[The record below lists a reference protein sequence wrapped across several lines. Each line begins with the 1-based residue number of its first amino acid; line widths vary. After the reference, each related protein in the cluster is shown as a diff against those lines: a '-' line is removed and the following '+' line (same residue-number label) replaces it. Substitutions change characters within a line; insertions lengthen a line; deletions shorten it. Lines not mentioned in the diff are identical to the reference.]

1 MKIEI
6 EKPRIKMAVEFYVM
20 IALLALFIAGY
31 IFACSFFYK
40 ELQAESIFD
49 FISKIQAN
57 FDYNNLYNEYRETVR
72 YWKLTTGF
80 FAFCLIFPVWSMV
93 YYFINL
99 YNKLNLKYF
108 IADHNSVKLVCE
120 KAGKTEVLQFLYD
133 EIENFIVELSYTT
146 TKRMINGHI
155 VTDRNIVQFDYIGIG
170 IDVKSNIDSKR
181 LMLKQKIEETVSFW
195 NSVDSLGLGNESD
208 RCLFK
213 LRKDVNDIYKFIN
226 LKNKVKKVSIIY
238 GAFVPENVREQIEQ
252 YEKSLDISDNTLDKP
267 QLSAGKQPV
276 KSHIQID
283 RKKYMQKAKIPN
295 VVDTSPKIGI
305 IGTIVAIFIGV
316 GLIFLKEVCHIDLFP
331 LLRFLN
337 RFIMSFM

>member
-6 EKPRIKMAVEFYVM
+6 EKPRIKMAVEFYVLM
-20 IALLALFIAGY
+20 ALLVLFIAGY

-49 FISKIQAN
+49 FISKIKAD
-57 FDYNNLYNEYRETVR
+57 DYNNLYNEYRDTVR
-72 YWKLTTGF
+72 YWKMTTGF

-133 EIENFIVELSYTT
+133 EIENFIVELYYT
-146 TKRMINGHI
+146 KSMERINGR
-155 VTDRNIVQFDYIGIG
+155 VVSGSDVFRFDYIGIG

-181 LMLKQKIEETVSFW
+181 LMLKQKIVETASFW
-195 NSVDSLGLGNESD
+195 NSLDSLGLGNESD

-226 LKNKVKKVSIIY
+226 LKNKVKKLSIIY
-238 GAFVPENVREQIEQ
+238 GAFVPENVKEQIEQ
-252 YEKSLDISDNTLDKP
+252 YEKSLDVSDNTFDKP

-295 VVDTSPKIGI
+295 VIGRNTGDMVKSIVIPFILSIVFMFLTFITFLLKKYYNIEVDLSK
-305 IGTIVAIFIGV
+305 
-316 GLIFLKEVCHIDLFP
+316 LF
-331 LLRFLN
+331 
-337 RFIMSFM
+337 M

>member
-6 EKPRIKMAVEFYVM
+6 EKPRIKMAVEFYVLM
-20 IALLALFIAGY
+20 ALLVLFIAGY

-49 FISKIQAN
+49 FISKIKAD
-57 FDYNNLYNEYRETVR
+57 DYNNLYNEYRDTVR
-72 YWKLTTGF
+72 YWKMTTGF

-108 IADHNSVKLVCE
+108 ISDHNSVKLVCE

-133 EIENFIVELSYTT
+133 EIENFIVELYYT
-146 TKRMINGHI
+146 KSMERINGR
-155 VTDRNIVQFDYIGIG
+155 VVSGSDVFRFDYIGIG

-181 LMLKQKIEETVSFW
+181 LMLKQKIVETASFW
-195 NSVDSLGLGNESD
+195 NSMDSLGLGNESD

-226 LKNKVKKVSIIY
+226 LKSKVKKLSIIY
-238 GAFVPENVREQIEQ
+238 GAFVPENVKEQIEQ
-252 YEKSLDISDNTLDKP
+252 YEKSLDVSDNTFDKP

-295 VVDTSPKIGI
+295 VIGRNTGDMVKSIVIPFILSIVFMFLVFITFLLKKYYNIEVDLSK
-305 IGTIVAIFIGV
+305 
-316 GLIFLKEVCHIDLFP
+316 LF
-331 LLRFLN
+331 
-337 RFIMSFM
+337 M

>member
-6 EKPRIKMAVEFYVM
+6 EKPRIKMAVEFYVLM
-20 IALLALFIAGY
+20 ALLVLFIAGY

-49 FISKIQAN
+49 FISKIKAD
-57 FDYNNLYNEYRETVR
+57 DYNNLYNEYRDTVR
-72 YWKLTTGF
+72 YWKMTTGF

-133 EIENFIVELSYTT
+133 EIENFIVELYYT
-146 TKRMINGHI
+146 KSMERINGR
-155 VTDRNIVQFDYIGIG
+155 VVSGSDVFRFDYIGIG

-181 LMLKQKIEETVSFW
+181 LMLKQKIVETASFW
-195 NSVDSLGLGNESD
+195 NSMDSLGLGNESD

-226 LKNKVKKVSIIY
+226 LKNKVKKLSIIY
-238 GAFVPENVREQIEQ
+238 GAFVPENVKEQIEQ
-252 YEKSLDISDNTLDKP
+252 YEKSLDVSDNTFDNP

-295 VVDTSPKIGI
+295 VIGRNTGDMVKSIVIPFILSIVFMFLVFITFLLKKYYNIEVDLSK
-305 IGTIVAIFIGV
+305 
-316 GLIFLKEVCHIDLFP
+316 LF
-331 LLRFLN
+331 
-337 RFIMSFM
+337 M

>member
-6 EKPRIKMAVEFYVM
+6 EKPRIKMAVEFYVLM
-20 IALLALFIAGY
+20 ALLVLFIAGY

-49 FISKIQAN
+49 FISKIKAD
-57 FDYNNLYNEYRETVR
+57 DYNNLYNEYRDTVR
-72 YWKLTTGF
+72 YWKMTTGF

-108 IADHNSVKLVCE
+108 IADHNSVKLVCK

-133 EIENFIVELSYTT
+133 EIENFIVELYYT
-146 TKRMINGHI
+146 KSMERINGR
-155 VTDRNIVQFDYIGIG
+155 VVSGSDVFRFDYIGIG

-181 LMLKQKIEETVSFW
+181 LMLKQKIVETASFW
-195 NSVDSLGLGNESD
+195 NSMDSLGLGNESD

-226 LKNKVKKVSIIY
+226 LKNKVKKLSIIY
-238 GAFVPENVREQIEQ
+238 GAFVPENVKEQIEQ
-252 YEKSLDISDNTLDKP
+252 YEKSLDVSDNTFDKP

-295 VVDTSPKIGI
+295 VIGRNTGDMVKSIVIPFILSIVFMFLTFITFLLKKYYNIEVDLSK
-305 IGTIVAIFIGV
+305 
-316 GLIFLKEVCHIDLFP
+316 LF
-331 LLRFLN
+331 
-337 RFIMSFM
+337 M

>member
-20 IALLALFIAGY
+20 IALLTLFIAGY

-49 FISKIQAN
+49 FISKIKAD
-57 FDYNNLYNEYRETVR
+57 DYNNLYNEYRDTVR
-72 YWKLTTGF
+72 YWKMTTGF

-133 EIENFIVELSYTT
+133 EIENFIVELYYT
-146 TKRMINGHI
+146 KSMERINGR
-155 VTDRNIVQFDYIGIG
+155 VVSGSDVFRFDYIGIG

-181 LMLKQKIEETVSFW
+181 LMLKQKIVETASFW
-195 NSVDSLGLGNESD
+195 NSMDSLGLGNESD

-226 LKNKVKKVSIIY
+226 LKNKVKKLSIIY
-238 GAFVPENVREQIEQ
+238 GAFVPENVKEQIEQ
-252 YEKSLDISDNTLDKP
+252 YEKSLDVSDNTFDKP

-295 VVDTSPKIGI
+295 VIGRNTGDMVKSIVIPFILSIVFMFLTFITFLLKKYYNIEVDLSK
-305 IGTIVAIFIGV
+305 
-316 GLIFLKEVCHIDLFP
+316 LF
-331 LLRFLN
+331 
-337 RFIMSFM
+337 M

>member
-6 EKPRIKMAVEFYVM
+6 EKPRIKMAVEFYVLM
-20 IALLALFIAGY
+20 ALLVLFIAGY

-49 FISKIQAN
+49 FISNIQAD
-57 FDYNNLYNEYRETVR
+57 DYNNLYNEYRDTVR
-72 YWKLTTGF
+72 YWKMTTGF

-133 EIENFIVELSYTT
+133 EIENFIVELYYT
-146 TKRMINGHI
+146 KSMERINGR
-155 VTDRNIVQFDYIGIG
+155 VVSGSDVFRFDYIGIG

-181 LMLKQKIEETVSFW
+181 LMLKQKIVETASFW
-195 NSVDSLGLGNESD
+195 NSMDSLGLGNESD

-226 LKNKVKKVSIIY
+226 LKNKVKKLSIIY
-238 GAFVPENVREQIEQ
+238 GAFVPENVKEQIEQ
-252 YEKSLDISDNTLDKP
+252 YEKSLDVSDNTFDKP

-295 VVDTSPKIGI
+295 VIGRNTGDMVKSIVIPFILSIVFMFLTFITFLLKKYYNIEVDLSK
-305 IGTIVAIFIGV
+305 
-316 GLIFLKEVCHIDLFP
+316 LF
-331 LLRFLN
+331 
-337 RFIMSFM
+337 M

>member
-6 EKPRIKMAVEFYVM
+6 EKPRKKMAVEFYVLM
-20 IALLALFIAGY
+20 ALLVLFIAGY

-49 FISKIQAN
+49 FISKIKAD
-57 FDYNNLYNEYRETVR
+57 DYNNLYNEYRDTVR
-72 YWKLTTGF
+72 YWKMTTGF

-133 EIENFIVELSYTT
+133 EIENFIVELYYT
-146 TKRMINGHI
+146 KSMERINGR
-155 VTDRNIVQFDYIGIG
+155 VVSGSDVFRFDYIGIG

-181 LMLKQKIEETVSFW
+181 LMLKQKIVETASFW
-195 NSVDSLGLGNESD
+195 NSMDSLGLGNESD

-226 LKNKVKKVSIIY
+226 LKNKVKKLSIIY
-238 GAFVPENVREQIEQ
+238 GAFVPENVKEQIEQ
-252 YEKSLDISDNTLDKP
+252 YEKSLDVSDNTFDKP

-295 VVDTSPKIGI
+295 VIGRNTGDMVKSIVIPFILSIVFMFLTFITFLLKKYYNIEVDLSK
-305 IGTIVAIFIGV
+305 
-316 GLIFLKEVCHIDLFP
+316 LF
-331 LLRFLN
+331 
-337 RFIMSFM
+337 M

>member
-6 EKPRIKMAVEFYVM
+6 EKPRIKMAVEFYVLM
-20 IALLALFIAGY
+20 ALLVLFIAGY

-49 FISKIQAN
+49 FISKIKAD
-57 FDYNNLYNEYRETVR
+57 DYNNLYNEYRDTVR
-72 YWKLTTGF
+72 YWKMTTGF

-133 EIENFIVELSYTT
+133 EIENFIVELYYT
-146 TKRMINGHI
+146 KSMERINGR
-155 VTDRNIVQFDYIGIG
+155 VVSGSDVFRFDYIGIG

-181 LMLKQKIEETVSFW
+181 LMLKQKIVETASFW
-195 NSVDSLGLGNESD
+195 NSMDSLGLGNESD

-226 LKNKVKKVSIIY
+226 LKNKVKKLSIIY
-238 GAFVPENVREQIEQ
+238 GAFVPENVKEQIEQ
-252 YEKSLDISDNTLDKP
+252 YEKSLDVSDNTFDKP

-283 RKKYMQKAKIPN
+283 RKKYTQKAKIPN
-295 VVDTSPKIGI
+295 VIGRNTGDMVKSIVIPFILSIVFMFLTFITFLLKKYYNIEVDLSK
-305 IGTIVAIFIGV
+305 
-316 GLIFLKEVCHIDLFP
+316 LF
-331 LLRFLN
+331 
-337 RFIMSFM
+337 M

>member
-6 EKPRIKMAVEFYVM
+6 EKPRIKMAVEFYVLM
-20 IALLALFIAGY
+20 ALLVLFIAGY

-49 FISKIQAN
+49 FISKIKAD
-57 FDYNNLYNEYRETVR
+57 DYNNLYNEYRDTVR
-72 YWKLTTGF
+72 YWKMTTGF

-108 IADHNSVKLVCE
+108 ISDHNSVKLVCE

-133 EIENFIVELSYTT
+133 EIENFIVELYYT
-146 TKRMINGHI
+146 KSMERINGR
-155 VTDRNIVQFDYIGIG
+155 VVSGSDVFRFDYIGIG

-181 LMLKQKIEETVSFW
+181 LMLKQKIVETASFW
-195 NSVDSLGLGNESD
+195 NSMDSLGLGNESD

-226 LKNKVKKVSIIY
+226 LKSKVKKLSIIY
-238 GAFVPENVREQIEQ
+238 GAFVPENVKEQIEQ
-252 YEKSLDISDNTLDKP
+252 YEKSLDVSDNTFDKP

-295 VVDTSPKIGI
+295 VIGRNTGDMVKSIVIPFILSIVFMFLTFITFLLKKYYNIEVDLSK
-305 IGTIVAIFIGV
+305 
-316 GLIFLKEVCHIDLFP
+316 LF
-331 LLRFLN
+331 
-337 RFIMSFM
+337 M

>member
-6 EKPRIKMAVEFYVM
+6 EKPRIKMAVEFYVLM
-20 IALLALFIAGY
+20 ALLVLFIAGY

-49 FISKIQAN
+49 FISKIKAD
-57 FDYNNLYNEYRETVR
+57 DYNNLYNEYRDTVR
-72 YWKLTTGF
+72 YWKMTTGF

-133 EIENFIVELSYTT
+133 EIENFIVELYYT
-146 TKRMINGHI
+146 KSMERINGR
-155 VTDRNIVQFDYIGIG
+155 VVSGSDVFRFDYIGIG

-181 LMLKQKIEETVSFW
+181 LMLKQKIVETASFW
-195 NSVDSLGLGNESD
+195 NSMDSLGLGNESD

-238 GAFVPENVREQIEQ
+238 GALVPENVREQIEQ

-295 VVDTSPKIGI
+295 VIGRNTGDMVKSIVIPFILSIVFMFLTFITFLLKKYYNIEVDLSK
-305 IGTIVAIFIGV
+305 
-316 GLIFLKEVCHIDLFP
+316 LF
-331 LLRFLN
+331 
-337 RFIMSFM
+337 M

>member
-20 IALLALFIAGY
+20 IALLTLFIAGY

-49 FISKIQAN
+49 FISKIKAD
-57 FDYNNLYNEYRETVR
+57 DYNNLYNEYRDTVR
-72 YWKLTTGF
+72 YWKMTTGF

-133 EIENFIVELSYTT
+133 EIENFIVELSYSE

-155 VTDRNIVQFDYIGIG
+155 VTDKNIVQFDYIGIG

-195 NSVDSLGLGNESD
+195 NSVDYPGYDSEHRLLT
-208 RCLFK
+208 

-238 GAFVPENVREQIEQ
+238 GALVPENVREQIEQ

-295 VVDTSPKIGI
+295 VIGRNTGDMVKSIVIPFILSIVFMFLTFITFLLKKYYNIEVDLSK
-305 IGTIVAIFIGV
+305 
-316 GLIFLKEVCHIDLFP
+316 LF
-331 LLRFLN
+331 
-337 RFIMSFM
+337 M

>member
-6 EKPRIKMAVEFYVM
+6 EKPRIKMAVEFYVLM
-20 IALLALFIAGY
+20 ALLVLFIAGY

-49 FISKIQAN
+49 FISKIKAD
-57 FDYNNLYNEYRETVR
+57 DYNNLYNEYRDTVR
-72 YWKLTTGF
+72 YWKMTTGF

-133 EIENFIVELSYTT
+133 EIENFIVELYYT
-146 TKRMINGHI
+146 KSMERINGR
-155 VTDRNIVQFDYIGIG
+155 VVSGSDVFRFDYIGIG

-181 LMLKQKIEETVSFW
+181 LMLKQKIVETASFW
-195 NSVDSLGLGNESD
+195 NSMDSLGLGNESD

-226 LKNKVKKVSIIY
+226 LKSKVKKLSIIY
-238 GAFVPENVREQIEQ
+238 GAFVPENVKEQIEQ
-252 YEKSLDISDNTLDKP
+252 YEKSLDVSDNTFDKP

-295 VVDTSPKIGI
+295 VIGRNTGDMVKSIVIPFILSIVFMFLTFITFLLKKYYNIEVDLSK
-305 IGTIVAIFIGV
+305 
-316 GLIFLKEVCHIDLFP
+316 LF
-331 LLRFLN
+331 
-337 RFIMSFM
+337 M

>member
-6 EKPRIKMAVEFYVM
+6 EKPRIKMAVEFYVLM
-20 IALLALFIAGY
+20 ALLVLFIAGY

-57 FDYNNLYNEYRETVR
+57 FDYNNLYNEYRDTVR
-72 YWKLTTGF
+72 YWKMTTGF

-195 NSVDSLGLGNESD
+195 NSVDYPGYDSEHRLLT
-208 RCLFK
+208 

-238 GAFVPENVREQIEQ
+238 GALVPENVREQIEQ

-316 GLIFLKEVCHIDLFP
+316 GLIFLKEVYHIDLLP

>member
-6 EKPRIKMAVEFYVM
+6 EKPRIKMAVEFYVLM
-20 IALLALFIAGY
+20 ALLVLFIAGY

-49 FISKIQAN
+49 FISKIKAD
-57 FDYNNLYNEYRETVR
+57 DYNNLYNEYRDTVR
-72 YWKLTTGF
+72 YWKMTTGF

-133 EIENFIVELSYTT
+133 EIENFIVELYYT
-146 TKRMINGHI
+146 KSMERINGR
-155 VTDRNIVQFDYIGIG
+155 VVSGSDVFRFDYIGIG

-181 LMLKQKIEETVSFW
+181 LMLKQKIVETASFW
-195 NSVDSLGLGNESD
+195 NSMDSLGLGNESD

-226 LKNKVKKVSIIY
+226 LKSKVKKLSIIY
-238 GAFVPENVREQIEQ
+238 GAFVPENVKEQIEQ
-252 YEKSLDISDNTLDKP
+252 YEKSLDVSDNTFDKP
-267 QLSAGKQPV
+267 QLSAGKQSV

-295 VVDTSPKIGI
+295 VIGRNTGDMVKSIVIPFILSIVFMFLTFITFLLKKYYNIEVDLSK
-305 IGTIVAIFIGV
+305 
-316 GLIFLKEVCHIDLFP
+316 LF
-331 LLRFLN
+331 
-337 RFIMSFM
+337 M

>member
-6 EKPRIKMAVEFYVM
+6 EKPRIKMAVEFYVLM
-20 IALLALFIAGY
+20 ALLVLFIAGY

-49 FISKIQAN
+49 FISKIKAD
-57 FDYNNLYNEYRETVR
+57 DYNNLYNEYRDTVR
-72 YWKLTTGF
+72 YWKMTTGF

-108 IADHNSVKLVCE
+108 ISDHNSVKLVCE

-133 EIENFIVELSYTT
+133 EIENFIVELSYSE

-155 VTDRNIVQFDYIGIG
+155 VTDKNIVQFDYIGIG

-195 NSVDSLGLGNESD
+195 NSVDYPGYDSEHRLLT
-208 RCLFK
+208 

-226 LKNKVKKVSIIY
+226 LKNKVKKLSIIY
-238 GAFVPENVREQIEQ
+238 GAFVPENVKEQIEQ
-252 YEKSLDISDNTLDKP
+252 YEKSLDVSDNTFDKP

-295 VVDTSPKIGI
+295 VIGRNTGDMVKSIVIPFILSIVFMFLTFITFLLKKYYNIEVDLSK
-305 IGTIVAIFIGV
+305 
-316 GLIFLKEVCHIDLFP
+316 LF
-331 LLRFLN
+331 
-337 RFIMSFM
+337 M

>member
-6 EKPRIKMAVEFYVM
+6 EKPRIKMAVEFYVLM
-20 IALLALFIAGY
+20 ALLVLFIAGY

-49 FISKIQAN
+49 FISKIKAD
-57 FDYNNLYNEYRETVR
+57 DYNNLYNEYRDTVR
-72 YWKLTTGF
+72 YWKMTTGF

-133 EIENFIVELSYTT
+133 EIENFIVELYYT
-146 TKRMINGHI
+146 KSMERINGR
-155 VTDRNIVQFDYIGIG
+155 VVSGSDVFRFDYIGIG

-181 LMLKQKIEETVSFW
+181 LMLKQKIVETASFW
-195 NSVDSLGLGNESD
+195 NSMDSLGLGNESD

-226 LKNKVKKVSIIY
+226 MKNKVKKLSIIY
-238 GAFVPENVREQIEQ
+238 GAFVPKNVREKIEQ
-252 YEKSLDISDNTLDKP
+252 YEKSLDVSDNILDKP

-295 VVDTSPKIGI
+295 VIGRNTGDMVKSIVIPFILSIVFMFLTFITFLLKKYYNIEVDLSK
-305 IGTIVAIFIGV
+305 
-316 GLIFLKEVCHIDLFP
+316 LF
-331 LLRFLN
+331 
-337 RFIMSFM
+337 M

>member
-6 EKPRIKMAVEFYVM
+6 EKPRIKMTVEFYVM
-20 IALLALFIAGY
+20 MGLFVLFIAGY

-49 FISKIQAN
+49 FISKIKAD
-57 FDYNNLYNEYRETVR
+57 DYNNLYNEYRDTVR
-72 YWKLTTGF
+72 YWKMTTGF

-133 EIENFIVELSYTT
+133 EIENFIVELYYT
-146 TKRMINGHI
+146 KSMERINGR
-155 VTDRNIVQFDYIGIG
+155 VVSGSDVFRFDYIGIG

-181 LMLKQKIEETVSFW
+181 LMLKQKIVETASFW
-195 NSVDSLGLGNESD
+195 NSMDSLGLGNESD

-226 LKNKVKKVSIIY
+226 LKNKVKKLSIIY
-238 GAFVPENVREQIEQ
+238 GAFVPENVKEQIEQ
-252 YEKSLDISDNTLDKP
+252 YEKSLDVSDNTFDKP

-295 VVDTSPKIGI
+295 VIGRNTGDMVKSIVIPFILSIVFMFLTFITFLLKKYYNIEVDLSK
-305 IGTIVAIFIGV
+305 
-316 GLIFLKEVCHIDLFP
+316 LF
-331 LLRFLN
+331 
-337 RFIMSFM
+337 M

>member
-49 FISKIQAN
+49 FISKIKAD
-57 FDYNNLYNEYRETVR
+57 DYNNLYNEYRDTVR
-72 YWKLTTGF
+72 YWKMTTGF

-133 EIENFIVELSYTT
+133 EIENFIVELYYT
-146 TKRMINGHI
+146 KSMERINGR
-155 VTDRNIVQFDYIGIG
+155 VVSGSDVFRFDYIGIG

-181 LMLKQKIEETVSFW
+181 LMLKQKIVETASFW
-195 NSVDSLGLGNESD
+195 NSMDSLGLGNESD

-226 LKNKVKKVSIIY
+226 LKNKVKKLSIIY
-238 GAFVPENVREQIEQ
+238 GAFVPENVKEQIEQ
-252 YEKSLDISDNTLDKP
+252 YEKSLDVSNNTFDKP

-295 VVDTSPKIGI
+295 VIGRNTGDMVKSIVIPFILSIVFMFLTFITFLLKKYYNIEVDLSK
-305 IGTIVAIFIGV
+305 
-316 GLIFLKEVCHIDLFP
+316 LF
-331 LLRFLN
+331 
-337 RFIMSFM
+337 M

>member
-6 EKPRIKMAVEFYVM
+6 EKPRIKMAVEFYVLM
-20 IALLALFIAGY
+20 ALLVLFIAGY

-49 FISKIQAN
+49 FISKIKAD
-57 FDYNNLYNEYRETVR
+57 DYNNLYNEYRDTVR
-72 YWKLTTGF
+72 YWKMTTGF

-108 IADHNSVKLVCE
+108 ISDHNSVKLVCE

-133 EIENFIVELSYTT
+133 EIENFIVELYYT
-146 TKRMINGHI
+146 KSMERINGR
-155 VTDRNIVQFDYIGIG
+155 VVSGSDVFRFDYIGIG

-181 LMLKQKIEETVSFW
+181 LMLKQKIVETASFW
-195 NSVDSLGLGNESD
+195 NSMDSLGLGNESD

-226 LKNKVKKVSIIY
+226 LKNKVKKLSIIY
-238 GAFVPENVREQIEQ
+238 GAFVPENVKEQIEQ
-252 YEKSLDISDNTLDKP
+252 YEKSLDVSNNTFDKP

-295 VVDTSPKIGI
+295 VIGRNTGDMVKSIVIPFILSIVFMFLTFITFLLKKYYNIEVDLSK
-305 IGTIVAIFIGV
+305 
-316 GLIFLKEVCHIDLFP
+316 LF
-331 LLRFLN
+331 
-337 RFIMSFM
+337 M

>member
-6 EKPRIKMAVEFYVM
+6 EKPRIKMAVEFYVLM
-20 IALLALFIAGY
+20 ALLVLFIAGY

-49 FISKIQAN
+49 FISKIKAD
-57 FDYNNLYNEYRETVR
+57 DYNNLYNEYRDTVR
-72 YWKLTTGF
+72 YWKMTTGF

-108 IADHNSVKLVCE
+108 ISDHNSVKLVCE

-133 EIENFIVELSYTT
+133 EIENFIVELYYT
-146 TKRMINGHI
+146 KSMERINGR
-155 VTDRNIVQFDYIGIG
+155 VVSGSDVFRFDYIGIG

-181 LMLKQKIEETVSFW
+181 LMLKQKIVETASFW
-195 NSVDSLGLGNESD
+195 NSMDSLGLGNESD

-226 LKNKVKKVSIIY
+226 LKSKVKKLSIIY
-238 GAFVPENVREQIEQ
+238 GAFVPENVKEQIEQ
-252 YEKSLDISDNTLDKP
+252 YEKSLDVSDNTFDNP

-295 VVDTSPKIGI
+295 VIGRNTGDMVKSIVIPFILSIVFMFLTFITFLLKKYYNIEVDLSK
-305 IGTIVAIFIGV
+305 
-316 GLIFLKEVCHIDLFP
+316 LF
-331 LLRFLN
+331 
-337 RFIMSFM
+337 M

>member
-6 EKPRIKMAVEFYVM
+6 EKPRIKMAVEFYVLM
-20 IALLALFIAGY
+20 ALLVLFIAGY

-49 FISKIQAN
+49 FISKIKAD
-57 FDYNNLYNEYRETVR
+57 DYNNLYNEYRDTVR
-72 YWKLTTGF
+72 YWKMTTGF

-133 EIENFIVELSYTT
+133 EIENFIVELYYT
-146 TKRMINGHI
+146 KSMERINGR
-155 VTDRNIVQFDYIGIG
+155 VVSGSDVFRFDYIGIG

-181 LMLKQKIEETVSFW
+181 LMLKQKIVETASFW
-195 NSVDSLGLGNESD
+195 NSLDSLGLGNESD

-226 LKNKVKKVSIIY
+226 LKNKVKKLSIIY
-238 GAFVPENVREQIEQ
+238 GAFVPENVKEQIEQ
-252 YEKSLDISDNTLDKP
+252 YEKSLDVSDNTFDKP

-295 VVDTSPKIGI
+295 VIGRNTGDMVKSIVIPFILSIVFMFLVFITFLLKKYYNIEVDLSK
-305 IGTIVAIFIGV
+305 
-316 GLIFLKEVCHIDLFP
+316 LF
-331 LLRFLN
+331 
-337 RFIMSFM
+337 M